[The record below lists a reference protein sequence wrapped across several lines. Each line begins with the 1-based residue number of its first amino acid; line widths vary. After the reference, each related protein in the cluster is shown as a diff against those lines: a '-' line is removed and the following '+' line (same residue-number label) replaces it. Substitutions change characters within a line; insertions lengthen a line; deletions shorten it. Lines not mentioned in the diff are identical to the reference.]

1 MISPLCGIYKRY
13 IILIQKTIN
22 WVIIYLG
29 NKMPT
34 VFRKAEIT
42 NISPF
47 GFWILIQ
54 DNEFFIDFKQ
64 YPMFYNA
71 RISEIND
78 FSTDAMG
85 NFHWESLDIDIE
97 KDAIEHPEKYPLVYE

>member
-1 MISPLCGIYKRY
+1 
-13 IILIQKTIN
+13 
-22 WVIIYLG
+22 
-29 NKMPT
+29 MPT

-54 DNEFFIDFKQ
+54 DNEFFIDFNQ

>member
-1 MISPLCGIYKRY
+1 MNIGTATLT
-13 IILIQKTIN
+13 KTKI
-22 WVIIYLG
+22 
-29 NKMPT
+29 
-34 VFRKAEIT
+34 AEIT

-78 FSTDAMG
+78 FSTE
-85 NFHWESLDIDIE
+85 FI
-97 KDAIEHPEKYPLVYE
+97 

>member
-1 MISPLCGIYKRY
+1 
-13 IILIQKTIN
+13 
-22 WVIIYLG
+22 
-29 NKMPT
+29 
-34 VFRKAEIT
+34 
-42 NISPF
+42 
-47 GFWILIQ
+47 
-54 DNEFFIDFKQ
+54 
-64 YPMFYNA
+64 MFYNA

>member
-1 MISPLCGIYKRY
+1 MNIGTATLN
-13 IILIQKTIN
+13 KTKI
-22 WVIIYLG
+22 
-29 NKMPT
+29 
-34 VFRKAEIT
+34 AEIT

-54 DNEFFIDFKQ
+54 DNEIFIDFKQ

>member
-1 MISPLCGIYKRY
+1 
-13 IILIQKTIN
+13 
-22 WVIIYLG
+22 
-29 NKMPT
+29 MPT

-97 KDAIEHPEKYPLVYE
+97 KNAIEHPEKYPLVYE